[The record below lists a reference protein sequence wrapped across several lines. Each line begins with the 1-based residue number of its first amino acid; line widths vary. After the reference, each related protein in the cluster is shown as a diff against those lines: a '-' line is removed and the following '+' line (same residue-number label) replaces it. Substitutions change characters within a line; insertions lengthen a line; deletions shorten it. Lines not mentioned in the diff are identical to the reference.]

1 MPTLPAPRVAPRRPV
16 FDLARVVLGVAALLL
31 LVGGSL
37 FIISPFLP
45 AIIWGTMIVVAT
57 WPILTGLQRILGG
70 RRLPAV
76 AAMLLF
82 LVFAVILPLYGAVT
96 TLSDQAP
103 GIMKFVNGLSSYTLP
118 PPPDWLGRIPLA
130 GPRLSREWQG
140 LSDAGAGILLTR
152 VQPFVAGGARWLIYR
167 VSAIGLIVLH
177 LFATLIVCA
186 ILYMRGEAAA
196 SMTIRLARCIA
207 PATGAELMRLAALS
221 IRAVALGVIVT
232 ALVQAALAGLG
243 LWLAGV
249 PYAGVLTAIVL
260 ILCIAQLGPLL
271 PLLGAIAWLFG
282 HDHLVA
288 AVALLVWS
296 VVVGASDN
304 ILRPLLIKRS
314 VALPLVL
321 IIAGVVGGLISFG
334 IAGLFIGPVVLGV
347 TFALMKAWIANRE
360 EVLNAAEAP
369 VADVVPVS
377 VPVSVPPE
385 R

>member
-1 MPTLPAPRVAPRRPV
+1 
-16 FDLARVVLGVAALLL
+16 
-31 LVGGSL
+31 
-37 FIISPFLP
+37 
-45 AIIWGTMIVVAT
+45 MIVVAT
-57 WPILTGLQRILGG
+57 WPILIRLQGAFGG

-76 AAMLLF
+76 IVMLLF

-103 GIMKFVNGLSSYTLP
+103 RILKFVNGLSSYTLP
-118 PPPDWLGRIPLA
+118 PPPGWVGGIPLA
-130 GPRLSREWQG
+130 GPRLSREWQA
-140 LSDAGAGILLTR
+140 LSDAGAGILLAH
-152 VQPFVAGGARWLIYR
+152 VQPYIAGATRWLIFR
-167 VSAIGLIVLH
+167 VSAIGVIVLH
-177 LFATLIVCA
+177 LVMTLVVCA

-196 SMTIRLARCIA
+196 SMTVRLARCIA
-207 PATGAELMRLAALS
+207 PATGPELMRLAALS
-221 IRAVALGVIVT
+221 VRAVALGVIVT

-282 HDHLVA
+282 HDQLVA
-288 AVALLVWS
+288 AAALLVWA
-296 VVVGASDN
+296 VIVGTSDN
-304 ILRPLLIKRS
+304 VLRPLLIKRS

-347 TFALMKAWIANRE
+347 TFALMKAWITNRE
-360 EVLNAAEAP
+360 EVLNAVEAP
-369 VADVVPVS
+369 GADPVPA
-377 VPVSVPPE
+377 PPST